1 MSAKGSELKRVRQ
14 AKKANTYN
22 KHYKSK
28 MNSAIS
34 NLLTSPKKDTA
45 KQFSEVVKLIDKVA
59 SKGVIHKNKA
69 NNKKSKL
76 ASYLNKK

>member
-1 MSAKGSELKRVRQ
+1 
-14 AKKANTYN
+14 
-22 KHYKSK
+22 

-34 NLLTSPKKDTA
+34 NLLTSPKKDAA
-45 KQFSEVVKLIDKVA
+45 KQFPEVVKLIDKVA

-69 NNKKSKL
+69 NNNKSKL

>member
-1 MSAKGSELKRVRQ
+1 MSAKGSVLKRVRQ
-14 AKKANTYN
+14 SRKANAYN

-28 MNSAIS
+28 MNTAINNFLS
-34 NLLTSPKKDTA
+34 LDKKDA
-45 KQFSEVVKLIDKVA
+45 IKELPKLIKLIDQTA

-76 ASYLNKK
+76 ASHINK